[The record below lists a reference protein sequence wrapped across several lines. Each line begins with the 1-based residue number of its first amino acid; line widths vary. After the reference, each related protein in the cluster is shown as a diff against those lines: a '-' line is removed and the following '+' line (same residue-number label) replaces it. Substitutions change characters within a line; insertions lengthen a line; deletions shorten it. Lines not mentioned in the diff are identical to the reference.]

1 MTNEQKSKIIELRK
15 QGLGYGQIAIELS
28 LSKNTV
34 SSFCKRNDKSEKT
47 IINKRNCK
55 CCGKEITSLPK
66 KKDKIFC
73 SNSCRLKWW
82 NEHQDEIN
90 KKAFYTLT
98 CKHCGKEFTS
108 YGNKYRKFCS
118 RECYRNYQ
126 CKGGGHNE

>member
-47 IINKRNCK
+47 ITNKRNCK

-66 KKDKIFC
+66 KKAKIFC

-82 NEHQDEIN
+82 NTHQDKIN
-90 KKAFYTLT
+90 KKAYYTLI
-98 CKHCGKEFTS
+98 CKLCGREFTS
-108 YGNKYRKFCS
+108 YGNKERKFCS
-118 RECYRNYQ
+118 QECYRRHQ
-126 CKGGGHNE
+126 CKGGVHNE